1 MHCQCGRRHLPV
13 NTTIMK
19 KLKFLIFAFSL
30 FSHGIYAQEMS
41 DNKVVITGVR
51 FAYPLVEKWIKDYTA
66 LNPRSQIVIETR
78 TITDPQKYDLLIEA
92 YEQEKEVK
100 DTREYISVAR
110 YALLPVANSKSAFA
124 KEYKEKGLTEKTYKK
139 IYFHDIYAEKDKTLP
154 LDYTVYTRL
163 QKAGAPVTFAKY
175 FGYEQ
180 QNIKGKA
187 IAGADEHLIK
197 ALLKDETGISYTIPG
212 LAFDLQS
219 RKPVDGITIIP
230 VDFDGNGRV
239 SKEEKQLDNLDQV
252 MASLEAGK
260 IKNVPIEYLHFSI
273 GKNHSNPEAR
283 KFLLWVAAHAEKDLQ
298 QFGYLKPDAKKLEQE
313 KANLEKLAA
322 IK

>member
-1 MHCQCGRRHLPV
+1 
-13 NTTIMK
+13 MK
-19 KLKFLIFAFSL
+19 KLKFLIFALAFSL
-30 FSHGIYAQEMS
+30 LSHTIFAQETS
-41 DNKVVITGVR
+41 DNKVIITGVR
-51 FAYPLVEKWIKDYTA
+51 FAYPLVEKWIRDYTA
-66 LNPRSQIVIETR
+66 INPKSQIIIETR

-92 YEQEKEVK
+92 YEQDKEVK
-100 DTREYISVAR
+100 ETREYISVAR
-110 YALLPVANSKSAFA
+110 YALLPIANSKSAFA
-124 KEYKEKGLTEKTYKK
+124 KEYGEKGLTEKTYKQ

-154 LDYTVYTRL
+154 SDYTIYTRL

-219 RKPVDGITIIP
+219 RKAVDGITIIP

-239 SKEEKQLDNLDQV
+239 SKEEKLLDNLDQV
-252 MASLEAGK
+252 LTGLEADK
-260 IKNVPIEYLHFSI
+260 IKNVPVEYIHFSI
-273 GKNHSNPEAR
+273 GKHNANPEAK
-283 KFLLWVAAHAEKDLQ
+283 KFLLWVAANAEKDLR
-298 QFGYLKPDAKKLEQE
+298 QFGYLKPDPKKLEHE
-313 KANLEKLAA
+313 KANLEKFAA